1 MRKNPSTSQTVLRV
15 ALAGNPNSGKT
26 TLFNAL
32 TGTQQRVG
40 NYPGVTVE
48 KVEGTCRLSGSEI
61 RFIDLPGTYNLSSCL
76 PEEEVARAYLFEEA
90 PDVIVDVVDA
100 ANLERNLYLTLR
112 LLEMG
117 IPLVIAL
124 NMSDKAESQG
134 LKINGEELSRRLG
147 GVPVVRTIAS
157 QSVGKEELL
166 RAVEEASRKG
176 ASGFVLN
183 YGEEVESALGE
194 LSRELETSRP
204 DVKPIPGRWL
214 LLNLLEGDSQAR
226 KWLGDAE
233 LLKRA
238 ETVSTELAR
247 NAGRNVGE
255 LLAEQR
261 YRAILEICNS
271 VIQSREVQKSWT
283 TRLDGILTCRR
294 WGLPIFLALMY
305 LVFTVT
311 FTLGEPIMGWIEDG
325 FRWLGNYISSFWPEG
340 AESPFK
346 SLLLDG
352 VLAGVGGVL
361 VFLPNIVLL
370 FLAIS
375 ILEDTGYMARAA
387 CLLDNVMSRFGLH
400 GKSFIP
406 LLIGFGCTVP
416 AVISTRIIEN
426 KADRFVTIMVL
437 PLFSCGARLPIYA
450 LIIPAF
456 FPEGWRAPILWL
468 VYCIGI
474 VLAVVVAKVLGLSL
488 FKGKG
493 SPFVMELPP
502 YQRPTLFSLFMTIWH
517 RSWLYLKKAGTV
529 ILMTSVL
536 LWAAGQWPG
545 LKAEEKES
553 FEERIAAAEAS
564 GLEAEVLEETLS
576 EIGNE
581 RALASLKASLVGR
594 VGKLLEPV
602 MRPCGFDW
610 RVTTALLPGLAA
622 KELVVTQLGI
632 VFALGE
638 TQTDESSDTLRKKL
652 RENYTPLQAF
662 CIMLFCLMSAPCLAT
677 VAVVKQEC
685 GGWRWAFGQLAGLTL
700 LAWFLAT
707 LVYQIGSRIVF

>member
-247 NAGRNVGE
+247 MWQKRE
-255 LLAEQR
+255 SSWPS
-261 YRAILEICNS
+261 S
-271 VIQSREVQKSWT
+271 VSGDFGDLQLGHPEPEVQKSWT

-311 FTLGEPIMGWIEDG
+311 FTLGEPIMDGLKMVSGGSGIIFRRSGLRVPKSFQESAIGWRAG
-325 FRWLGNYISSFWPEG
+325 RCGRRLGISAEHRPPVSGDIDSGRYGLHGAGGVFIGQRDEPLRAAWEELYSALDRVRVYGSGGDIDTDYREQGGPVRDDYGAAAIQLWGKAADLRFNYPGVFPGGVAG
-340 AESPFK
+340 AHIVA
-346 SLLLDG
+346 G
-352 VLAGVGGVL
+352 VLHRDCAGRGGGQGIGFEFIQGQGESL
-361 VFLPNIVLL
+361 RDGTA
-370 FLAIS
+370 AIS
-375 ILEDTGYMARAA
+375 AADVIFALYDDLAPLLALFEEGGHGDSDDVGAALGGGTMARAQGGREGEFRGTD
-387 CLLDNVMSRFGLH
+387 CGGRGL
-400 GKSFIP
+400 GAGGGSF
-406 LLIGFGCTVP
+406 
-416 AVISTRIIEN
+416 
-426 KADRFVTIMVL
+426 
-437 PLFSCGARLPIYA
+437 
-450 LIIPAF
+450 
-456 FPEGWRAPILWL
+456 
-468 VYCIGI
+468 
-474 VLAVVVAKVLGLSL
+474 
-488 FKGKG
+488 
-493 SPFVMELPP
+493 
-502 YQRPTLFSLFMTIWH
+502 
-517 RSWLYLKKAGTV
+517 
-529 ILMTSVL
+529 
-536 LWAAGQWPG
+536 
-545 LKAEEKES
+545 
-553 FEERIAAAEAS
+553 
-564 GLEAEVLEETLS
+564 EETLS
-576 EIGNE
+576 EIE
-581 RALASLKASLVGR
+581 RTRPASLKASLAGR
-594 VGKLLEPV
+594 G
-602 MRPCGFDW
+602 
-610 RVTTALLPGLAA
+610 
-622 KELVVTQLGI
+622 
-632 VFALGE
+632 
-638 TQTDESSDTLRKKL
+638 
-652 RENYTPLQAF
+652 QA
-662 CIMLFCLMSAPCLAT
+662 P
-677 VAVVKQEC
+677 
-685 GGWRWAFGQLAGLTL
+685 
-700 LAWFLAT
+700 
-707 LVYQIGSRIVF
+707 